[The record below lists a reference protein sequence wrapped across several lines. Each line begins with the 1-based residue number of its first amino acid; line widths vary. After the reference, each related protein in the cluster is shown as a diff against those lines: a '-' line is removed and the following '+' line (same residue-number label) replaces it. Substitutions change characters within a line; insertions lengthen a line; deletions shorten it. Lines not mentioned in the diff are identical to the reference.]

1 MKPIN
6 VELTMGHDIGVSAS
20 YYKPT
25 EREVLEDYRLAIP
38 LLTISSSSDIIK
50 AKLQDRDNA
59 MQKMK
64 EKHDADIALLKQ
76 KMSLMEQIIENT
88 MRH

>member
-1 MKPIN
+1 
-6 VELTMGHDIGVSAS
+6 MGHDIGVSAS

-25 EREVLEDYRLAIP
+25 EREVLDDYRLAIP
-38 LLTISSSSDIIK
+38 LLTISSGSDIIK

-64 EKHDADIALLKQ
+64 EKYDVDIASLKD
-76 KMSLMEQIIENT
+76 EVRF
-88 MRH
+88 MRQLFDSAAAR